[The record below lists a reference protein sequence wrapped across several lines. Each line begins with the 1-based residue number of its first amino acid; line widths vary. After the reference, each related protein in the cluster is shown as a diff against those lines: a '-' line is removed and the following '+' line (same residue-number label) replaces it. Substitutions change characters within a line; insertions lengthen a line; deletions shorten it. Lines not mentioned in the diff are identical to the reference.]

1 MLHYPTI
8 DTATLELLKQLMSL
22 PGLAQMRLVGGTALA
37 LQIGH
42 RNSVDLDF
50 FGKIET
56 DEYAISKMVNMLGEA
71 RILKKSSNIYIYLI
85 NNIKVDLV
93 NYPYTW
99 IDDVVVEDGIRL
111 AAKKDIAAMKLS
123 AITGRGS
130 KKDFIDLFF
139 LLREYTLEEML
150 EFYQL
155 KYPDGSVF
163 LVLKSISYFEDAE
176 KNEMPRMFTNVTW
189 PEVKGEIIEAL
200 NRYLKSK

>member
-8 DTATLELLKQLMSL
+8 DTATLELLNKLMEL
-22 PGLAQMRLVGGTALA
+22 PELAQMRLVGGTALA

-56 DEYAISKMVNMLGEA
+56 DEYAISKMVKSIGTS
-71 RILKKSSNIYIYLI
+71 RILKKSPNIFIYLI
-85 NNIKVDLV
+85 NNIKVDFV
-93 NYPYTW
+93 NYPYAW
-99 IDDVVVEDGIRL
+99 IDDVVAEDGLRL

-139 LLREYTLEEML
+139 LLKKFGLEEML
-150 EFYQL
+150 EFYKM

-163 LVLKSISYFEDAE
+163 LVLKSISYFGDAE
-176 KNEMPRMFTNVTW
+176 KNEMPKMFTSASW
-189 PEVKGEIIEAL
+189 PEVKHEILEAL
-200 NRYLKSK
+200 NQYLKNK

>member
-50 FGKIET
+50 FGKIEP

-71 RILKKSSNIYIYLI
+71 RILKKSPNIYIYLI
-85 NNIKVDLV
+85 NSIKVDFV
-93 NYPYTW
+93 NYPYAW
-99 IDDVVVEDGIRL
+99 IDDMVVEDGIRL
-111 AAKKDIAAMKLS
+111 AAKKDIATMKLS
-123 AITGRGS
+123 AITGLGS

-139 LLREYTLEEML
+139 LLKEFSLEEML
-150 EFYQL
+150 EFYKL

-176 KNEMPRMFTNVTW
+176 KNEMPKMFIDISW
-189 PEVKGEIIEAL
+189 KKVKNEIVSAL
-200 NRYLKSK
+200 DHYLKFK

>member
-1 MLHYPTI
+1 
-8 DTATLELLKQLMSL
+8 
-22 PGLAQMRLVGGTALA
+22 MRLVGGTALA

-56 DEYAISKMVNMLGEA
+56 DEYAISKMVNLLGEA
-71 RILKKSSNIYIYLI
+71 RILKKSPNIYIYLI
-85 NNIKVDLV
+85 NNIKVDFV
-93 NYPYTW
+93 NYPYAW
-99 IDDVVVEDGIRL
+99 IDDVVVEDGLRL
-111 AAKKDIAAMKLS
+111 AAKNDIAAMKLS

-139 LLREYTLEEML
+139 LLKEFSLEEML
-150 EFYQL
+150 EFYKL

-176 KNEMPRMFTNVTW
+176 KNEMPKMFIDISW
-189 PEVKGEIIEAL
+189 KKVKNEIVSAFDHYL
-200 NRYLKSK
+200 NFK